1 MIEAVLNIVVDL
13 SDQKLYAYSE
23 DSVYEFVVSTG
34 KPSTPTPVMEEV
46 IDRKYE
52 VTDLYGPGYYL
63 HDVPYVMCFKDHA
76 EYCIHPNTTSKPL
89 GEPHSMGC
97 VRMSTED
104 AGWLFDR
111 VEVGTPIKV
120 VL

>member
-1 MIEAVLNIVVDL
+1 MLDAILEMVVDL
-13 SDQKLYAYSE
+13 SDQKLYAVSE
-23 DSVYEFVVSTG
+23 TGVHEFVVSTG

-52 VTDLYGPGYYL
+52 VVDLYGPGYYL
-63 HDVPYVMCFKDHA
+63 SKVPYVMCFKDHK

-97 VRMSTED
+97 VRMDMED
-104 AGWLFDR
+104 VEWLFHR
-111 VEVGTPIKV
+111 IKVGTPIRV